1 MDLRIKGLSHLDPLS
16 VPLPNGTDVVT
27 RVDRLLGERR
37 IPEGAVGR
45 VVAQRGD
52 EFDVHIVGIGVARYS
67 RDELVPR
74 KVGQLRFAQ
83 RREALWAALRPC
95 AVLETTVG
103 SHAWG
108 LADESS
114 DTDTRGLFAL
124 PFPWT
129 VGLVEPA
136 LDLVS
141 ADGSTT
147 LWEVGKAVRQALRAD
162 PNTLETLFV
171 PSARALDPIGEWIL
185 EARDSFV
192 STEIYGS
199 FGRYALSQLKRL
211 RQSMRLAEHRAVILE
226 WLRETPVPSLDDVAR
241 RLAKIATHAPSEGDA
256 ELQAKQYV
264 KQLYRS
270 LFDQG
275 LLRAN
280 DFDSLVQFAREGA
293 SELELPRELRPKN
306 AYNLVRLIAGAIH
319 WLRDGRPQFVA
330 VGDLRD
336 QLLAIK
342 RGQVPLEDVL
352 AIADAM
358 TPELE
363 DARQVSKLPGHPD
376 VARADTLL
384 RRIGEEIASRWLA
397 KSSGPFGRD
406 APAPPEVAWRDE
418 P

>member
-1 MDLRIKGLSHLDPLS
+1 MDLRIKGLSHLDPLA

-27 RVDRLLGERR
+27 RVDRMLGERR

-45 VVAQRGD
+45 VVAQHGED
-52 EFDVHIVGIGVARYS
+52 FDVQIVGIGIARYA

-108 LADESS
+108 LADEAS
-114 DTDTRGLFAL
+114 DTDVRGLFAL

-129 VGLVEPA
+129 VGLAEPA

-185 EARDSFV
+185 EARDAFV
-192 STEIYGS
+192 SAEIYGS

-226 WLRETPVPSLDDVAR
+226 WLRETPAPSLDEVAS
-241 RLAKIATHAPSEGDA
+241 RLAKIEARAADA

-306 AYNLVRLIAGAIH
+306 AYNLVRLIAGAID
-319 WLRDGRPQFVA
+319 WLRDGGPRFVA
-330 VGDLRD
+330 EGALRD

-342 RGQVPLEDVL
+342 RGQIPLEEVL

-363 DARQVSKLPGHPD
+363 AARQASRLPRHPD
-376 VARADTLL
+376 VARADALL
-384 RRIGEEIASRWLA
+384 RRIGEETAARWIAKA
-397 KSSGPFGRD
+397 AGPFGQE
-406 APAPPEVAWRDE
+406 APAPPEVAWREE